1 MGVSRGLPHRVLQL
15 FLNTP
20 PEVTTITILGNAV
33 GQRTALWIQTNW
45 WSFQVLKTCQ
55 GLARSPDGASALAVR
70 NDRHAGPPHH
80 LVRGPVACIYQE
92 ETGSGR
98 DGI

>member
-1 MGVSRGLPHRVLQL
+1 M
-15 FLNTP
+15 
-20 PEVTTITILGNAV
+20 VTAAMKLKDACS
-33 GQRTALWIQTNW
+33 L
-45 WSFQVLKTCQ
+45 VLKTCQ

-98 DGI
+98 DGHFTPKEGILTLEELPLSSAPALSL